1 MFPAFF
7 IVIFPQIMGF
17 ATPAQAFFDILRRPV
32 LTI

>member
-17 ATPAQAFFDILRRPV
+17 EALAQAFFDILRHPV